1 MPAALILALTIPA
14 LAASAE
20 PQLAVPA
27 PREAAPRDASQET
40 KAGGVIRG
48 RITSLD
54 TGKPLRRAQVRLTAD
69 ELVPPPP
76 LTASTSSDGRYEL
89 RDVPPGRYTLRSSAA
104 ATSRSPTA
112 SVVPANRGGRW
123 RSPTRRLQRRS
134 ILRCPG

>member
-27 PREAAPRDASQET
+27 PREAAPRDATQEV

-54 TGKPLRRAQVRLTAD
+54 TGKPLRRAVEGPRQAR
-69 ELVPPPP
+69 
-76 LTASTSSDGRYEL
+76 
-89 RDVPPGRYTLRSSAA
+89 RDRRRGGEA
-104 ATSRSPTA
+104 SRS
-112 SVVPANRGGRW
+112 RGQVMTCADADTHAGETE
-123 RSPTRRLQRRS
+123 PHQET
-134 ILRCPG
+134 C